1 MIHTGAAAASSTPY
15 PALSPVECANSDA
28 PAPTAA
34 PAETGPT
41 APKFRGAGLAT
52 AALPNVGALDV
63 NVGTAG
69 AADEGGETKEAP
81 RLLASSSSACFFARA
96 CLSLHVNFFGPPAL
110 TLDLRGGAVFCCCCS
125 NAENGFLSFLGA
137 GSETGV

>member
-1 MIHTGAAAASSTPY
+1 MIHTGATAASSTSY

-28 PAPTAA
+28 PAPTVA

-63 NVGTAG
+63 YVGTAE
-69 AADEGGETKEAP
+69 ADEGGETKEAP

-125 NAENGFLSFLGA
+125 SAANGFLSFLGA